1 MRVVRDKT
9 GVENMTNKER
19 YWARR
24 NAGLCVRCGKP
35 ASKSR
40 CPECMQDLQFA
51 ATKWRKGRVAVL
63 RQRIWELE
71 QELEEARK
79 GEAHGNV

>member
-1 MRVVRDKT
+1 MRILRGEI
-9 GVENMTNKER
+9 GVEDVTNKER

-51 ATKWRKGRVAVL
+51 TTKWRKGRVAVL
-63 RQRIWELE
+63 RQRIRELE

-79 GEAHGNV
+79 EKAHGNV